1 MITLT
6 TLAQATPQEVF
17 SQSAR
22 HLLAQNQRSSI
33 KNNKCRYREGQHLKC
48 AAGCFISDSEYRAEM
63 EGQQWRSLTIDGLVP
78 ITHGYL
84 IANLQNI
91 HDNYPVETWPER
103 LKNLADSLGLE
114 FNAKGAAQTL

>member
-1 MITLT
+1 MITLA

-17 SQSAR
+17 AQSAN
-22 HLLAQNQRSSI
+22 HLLAQNQRSAI
-33 KNNKCRYREGQHLKC
+33 KTNRCRYRISKQLKC

-78 ITHGYL
+78 IEHGYL

-91 HDNYPVETWPER
+91 HDNYPVDKWPDR

-114 FNAKGAAQTL
+114 FNTKDAAQ